1 MKTLAYL
8 SSYKTLK
15 NDFYE
20 EIEKQKANIEDY
32 AFQYDICIDRFFTES
47 FESNDTSKPVL
58 INIIHDYYD
67 SVKTIIAQN
76 PNSISRNSDFRY
88 WILDELKRIGI
99 DIIFLE
105 NTGEPVANKNILQK
119 TTEIKSKIKEI
130 PSLPHVVTKVMEVVQ
145 DDNSSAFTLSKII
158 AGDLG
163 LTSKVLK
170 IVNSAVYGFEKQI
183 TSIRQAI
190 VVLGF
195 TTIRG
200 IVLSA
205 GIFKI
210 FSPQKNTIFDY
221 EDFWRHCMLTAMAS
235 KHLLRLIDSSTHH
248 DIFSIAFLHDLGKI
262 ILAQYDYDNY
272 LNVYSQIQEQDDYRV
287 KFRIE
292 EEACGINH
300 CEIAYSVLNS
310 WNLPSVFPEV
320 CLYHHTPQLSKDYE
334 FACTLV
340 YIADTIVNYVVKG
353 KLLDTKPFEEDTL
366 SRFNI
371 TQENLEDLY
380 NYTTEQVEKVK
391 DITGFF
397 N

>member
-8 SSYKTLK
+8 SSYKTIK
-15 NDFYE
+15 HEFYE
-20 EIEKQKANIEDY
+20 EIEKQKVNIEDY

-58 INIIHDYYD
+58 LNIIHDYYD
-67 SVKTIIAQN
+67 SIKTIIMQN
-76 PNSISRNSDFRY
+76 PNSISRNEDFRY
-88 WILDELKRIGI
+88 WILEELKRIGVEV
-99 DIIFLE
+99 IFLE
-105 NTGEPVANKNILQK
+105 QTGEKAPNKNILQK
-119 TTEIKSKIKEI
+119 TTEIKEKIKEI
-130 PSLPHVVTKVMEVVQ
+130 PSLPHVITKVMEVIQ

-221 EDFWRHCMLTAMAS
+221 EEFWRHSILTAMAT
-235 KHLLRLIDSSTHH
+235 KYLGHKVDFPNNH
-248 DIFSIAFLHDLGKI
+248 DVFSIAFLHDLGKI

-320 CLYHHTPQLSKDYE
+320 CLYHHTPQLSKDFE
-334 FACTLV
+334 FTCTLV
-340 YIADTIVNYVVKG
+340 HIADTVVNYVVKG
-353 KLLDTKPFEEDTL
+353 KLLDTKPFSEETL
-366 SRFNI
+366 DKFNI
-371 TQENLEDLY
+371 TQDVLEDLY
-380 NYTTEQVEKVK
+380 NYTTEQVEKVQ
-391 DITGFF
+391 DIMGFF
-397 N
+397 S

>member
-1 MKTLAYL
+1 MKILAYL
-8 SSYKTLK
+8 SSYKALK
-15 NDFYE
+15 NDYYE
-20 EIEKQKANIEDY
+20 EIEQQKVNIEDY
-32 AFQYDICIDRFFTES
+32 AFQYDICIDRFFAEN
-47 FESNDTSKPVL
+47 FDSNDTSKPVL
-58 INIIHDYYD
+58 LNIIHDYYD
-67 SVKTIIAQN
+67 SLKTLIVQN
-76 PNSISRNSDFRY
+76 PNTISRNEDFRY
-88 WILDELKRIGI
+88 WILEELKRLGVEVV
-99 DIIFLE
+99 FLE
-105 NTGEPVANKNILQK
+105 HTGEKAQNKNILQK
-119 TTEIKSKIKEI
+119 TIEIKDKIKEI
-130 PSLPHVVTKVMEVVQ
+130 PSLPHVITKVMEVIQ

-221 EDFWRHCMLTAMAS
+221 EEFWRHSILTAMCAKQLGRMLEMPS
-235 KHLLRLIDSSTHH
+235 NH
-248 DIFSIAFLHDLGKI
+248 DVFSIAFLHDLGKI

-272 LNVYSQIQEQDDYRV
+272 LNVYAQIQEQDDYKT
-287 KFRIE
+287 KFKIE

-310 WNLPSVFPEV
+310 WNLPEVFPEV
-320 CLYHHTPQLSKDYE
+320 CLYHHTPQLSKDFE
-334 FACTLV
+334 FTCSIV
-340 YIADTIVNYVVKG
+340 HIADTIVNNVVKG
-353 KLLDTKPFEEDTL
+353 KLLDTKPFAEHTL
-366 SRFNI
+366 DKFNI
-371 TQENLEDLY
+371 SQDILEDLY
-380 NYTTEQVEKVK
+380 NYTCEQVEKVK
-391 DITGFF
+391 DIMGFF
-397 N
+397 S

>member
-8 SSYKTLK
+8 SSYKTIK
-15 NDFYE
+15 HEFFE
-20 EIEKQKANIEDY
+20 EIEKQKVNIEDY
-32 AFQYDICIDRFFTES
+32 AFRYDICIDRFFVEN

-58 INIIHDYYD
+58 LNIIHDYYD
-67 SVKTIIAQN
+67 SIKTIVMQN
-76 PNSISRNSDFRY
+76 PNSISRNEDFRY
-88 WILDELKRIGI
+88 WILEELKRIGVEV
-99 DIIFLE
+99 IFLE
-105 NTGEPVANKNILQK
+105 QTGEKTPNKNILQK
-119 TTEIKSKIKEI
+119 TIEIKERIKEI
-130 PSLPHVVTKVMEVVQ
+130 PSLPHVITKVMEVIQ

-221 EDFWRHCMLTAMAS
+221 EEFWRHSILTAMAT
-235 KHLLRLIDSSTHH
+235 KHLGHKIDFPNNH
-248 DIFSIAFLHDLGKI
+248 DVFSIAFLHDLGKI

-310 WNLPSVFPEV
+310 WNLPAVFPEV
-320 CLYHHTPQLSKDYE
+320 CLYHHTPQLSKDFE
-334 FACTLV
+334 FTCTLV
-340 YIADTIVNYVVKG
+340 HIADTVVNYVVKG
-353 KLLDTKPFEEDTL
+353 KLLDTKPFSEETL
-366 SRFNI
+366 DKFNI
-371 TQENLEDLY
+371 TQDILEDLY
-380 NYTTEQVEKVK
+380 NYTTEQVEKVQ
-391 DITGFF
+391 DIMGFF
-397 N
+397 S